1 MCDIPMKKLG
11 IFLGDFF
18 EMYDTWVKSVFVSKD
33 SDDIHAFD
41 VTLMSFGLQ
50 MDSIF
55 SDINVL
61 SEDDEDAVDEGGSIE
76 FF

>member
-1 MCDIPMKKLG
+1 M
-11 IFLGDFF
+11 F
-18 EMYDTWVKSVFVSKD
+18 FVSKD